1 MKNSLHA
8 RLLLNTVGCK
18 YQATETGERFYS
30 ESEVLLILQ
39 IQRELVEKEIKKEI
53 KNENI

>member
-1 MKNSLHA
+1 MKNKLYA
-8 RLLLNTVGCK
+8 RLLLDAVGCK

-30 ESEVLLILQ
+30 ESEVLLMLQ
-39 IQRELVEKEIKKEI
+39 LQRDLIEKEIKKET

>member
-39 IQRELVEKEIKKEI
+39 IQRELVEKEIKK
-53 KNENI
+53 